1 MIWTTELPPFVPF
14 FVGALLVVLTRG
26 YVRQAL
32 LLLVPILGGLQL
44 LGVESGTYW
53 ELTFLDYTLTPYRV
67 DRLSL
72 LFGYLFHIA
81 AFLGILFSLHVR
93 DTRQQVAALLYAGS
107 ALGAVFAGDL
117 ISLFVFWELLAITS
131 VFLIWARGTE
141 RALRA
146 GMRYLVIQV
155 ISGVLLLSGAL
166 IRYHET
172 GDLGFEY
179 LGLDGLASW
188 LIFIAFGIKCAFP
201 LLHNWLTDAY
211 PEATPTGTVLLSSF
225 TTKLAVYALARAFPG
240 TELLIYIGAVMTCFP
255 IFYAV
260 IENDLRRVLAYSMIN
275 QIGFMVTGI
284 GIGTALA
291 INGAV
296 AHAFNDVIFK
306 GLLFMSM
313 GSVLHMTGRIKGS
326 DLGGLYKTMP
336 ITTGLCI
343 VGAFSISAFPLF
355 NGFVS
360 KSLIMVA
367 VLEQG
372 HHWVWLALLFASAGV
387 FHHAGIKIP
396 FFAFFSHD
404 AGIRVKDPPLNMLLA
419 MGIAAALCVFIG
431 SYPRLLYDLLP
442 FVVNHEPLRC
452 NPRDRTAAALVLLG
466 AGIRLAQALWP
477 LSSGAALSE
486 PRCRMDVPSA
496 RPASGARLCGRGR
509 IDRCGI
515 ATGGATQAAGRD
527 RPVAAP
533 SRTRRRAGAHLA
545 NRQRG
550 AVGRASAGYV
560 SGALLLVVVH
570 PEPGTRNQAVHCTRP
585 SRSVTS
591 TELSCK
597 CVVGS
602 RQSGRKS

>member
-14 FVGALLVVLTRG
+14 YIGALLVVLTRG
-26 YVRQAL
+26 HVRLAV
-32 LLLVPILGGLQL
+32 LLLVPVAGGLQL
-44 LGVESGTYW
+44 LGVEPGTYW
-53 ELTFLDYTLTPYRV
+53 ELRFLDYTLTPYRV

-81 AFLGILFSLHVR
+81 AFLGVLFALHVR
-93 DTRQQVAALLYAGS
+93 DARQHVAALLYAGS

-141 RALRA
+141 RAWRA

-155 ISGVLLLSGAL
+155 LSGVLLLSGVL
-166 IRYHET
+166 IRYHDT

-179 LGLDGLASW
+179 LGLDGLAAW

-211 PEATPTGTVLLSSF
+211 PEATPTGAVFLSSF

-260 IENDLRRVLAYSMIN
+260 IENDLRRVLTYSMIN

-313 GSVLHMTGRIKGS
+313 GAVLHMTGRINGS

-343 VGAFSISAFPLF
+343 VGACSISAFPLF
-355 NGFVS
+355 SGFVS
-360 KSLIMVA
+360 KSLVMVA
-367 VLEQG
+367 ALEQG
-372 HHWVWLALLFASAGV
+372 YDWVWLALLFASAGV

-396 FFAFFSHD
+396 FFTFFAHD
-404 AGIRVKDPPLNMLLA
+404 SGIRVKEPPLNMLLA
-419 MGIAAALCVFIG
+419 MGIAAVLCVFIG
-431 SYPRLLYDLLP
+431 SYPWLLYDLLP
-442 FVVNHEPLRC
+442 FVVTKSPYDATHVIAQLQLLFFSALAFTWLKLSGLYPPELPSVNLDAEWAYRRLGPRVVRAFVGVVGPIDTGLRQAVRRRLRAVAGLLWRHHG
-452 NPRDRTAAALVLLG
+452 PHGVLARTWPTGSMVLWVAVLLG
-466 AGIRLAQALWP
+466 
-477 LSSGAALSE
+477 
-486 PRCRMDVPSA
+486 M
-496 RPASGARLCGRGR
+496 
-509 IDRCGI
+509 
-515 ATGGATQAAGRD
+515 
-527 RPVAAP
+527 
-533 SRTRRRAGAHLA
+533 
-545 NRQRG
+545 
-550 AVGRASAGYV
+550 Y
-560 SGALLLVVVH
+560 LV
-570 PEPGTRNQAVHCTRP
+570 
-585 SRSVTS
+585 
-591 TELSCK
+591 LYYL
-597 CVVGS
+597 
-602 RQSGRKS
+602 